1 MGTESK
7 IEGENNDLK
16 ETMFCGDLE
25 EVSAV
30 HTSSAVNKSANNTG

>member
-7 IEGENNDLK
+7 IEGGNNDLK
-16 ETMFCGDLE
+16 ETMFSGALE